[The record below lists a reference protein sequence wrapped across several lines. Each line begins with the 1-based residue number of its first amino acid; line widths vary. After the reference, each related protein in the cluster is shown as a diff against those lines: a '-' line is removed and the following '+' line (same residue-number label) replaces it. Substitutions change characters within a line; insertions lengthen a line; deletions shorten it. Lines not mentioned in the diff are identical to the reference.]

1 MLFGKQKAESGRQTA
16 SGGKQRAARAS
27 PKEVEAF
34 TDEAEADEDSSPPV
48 SHRSTFSHLSAIS
61 NAQAAI
67 ALSVF
72 CLVVSALSLLPPKF
86 HARARVDA
94 SETGLLEVGGETKPQ
109 KPGAMPAELKIV
121 SYNIRWRGGE
131 DLQHLIK
138 LLRED
143 TEIGGAQVIG
153 LQEVDRNKRRTGH
166 VNTARQIADALGMR
180 YAWAA
185 PPDTDGDGEEETGV
199 ALLSV
204 FPMSDVER
212 VVLAHEGP
220 EGRRRVAVGASLQV
234 GTTPLRVYSVHA
246 ETRMPVE
253 RKVEHWRAVLDDLRR
268 FPDVSRAVILGDF
281 NTIKQKDVSAARR
294 LFTGEGFTTPIPD
307 ERTTW
312 KTFVVELKLDWLW
325 LRGLEA
331 RSSGIDK
338 DIDLSDHW
346 PLWVKVKL
354 AEKPETTAGVGITS
368 TARE

>member
-1 MLFGKQKAESGRQTA
+1 MLFGRQKTTEEIRRKAVT
-16 SGGKQRAARAS
+16 
-27 PKEVEAF
+27 V
-34 TDEAEADEDSSPPV
+34 
-48 SHRSTFSHLSAIS
+48 SHLSADS
-61 NAQAAI
+61 NAQSAI

-72 CLVVSALSLLPPKF
+72 CLVVSALCLLPPKF
-86 HARARVDA
+86 HARAHVGG
-94 SETGLLEVGGETKPQ
+94 SETSLLEVGGETQTQ
-109 KPGAMPAELKIV
+109 KTQAVPAELKIV

-131 DLQHLIK
+131 DLRRLIK
-138 LLRED
+138 LLRDD

-153 LQEVDRNKRRTGH
+153 LQEVDRNKRRTGN
-166 VNTARQIADALGMR
+166 VNTARQIAEALGMR

-185 PPDTDGDGEEETGV
+185 PPRTDGDGEEETGV

-220 EGRRRVAVGASLQV
+220 EGRRRVAVGATLQI
-234 GTTPLRVYSVHA
+234 GTNTLRVYSVHA

-253 RKVEHWRAVLDDLRR
+253 KKVEHWRAILDDLRR
-268 FPDVSRAVILGDF
+268 FPKVSGAIILGDF
-281 NTIKQKDVSAARR
+281 NTIKQKDVNAARR

-325 LRGLEA
+325 LRALEA

-354 AEKPETTAGVGITS
+354 AEKPETNAAAS
-368 TARE
+368 AQPASRSH